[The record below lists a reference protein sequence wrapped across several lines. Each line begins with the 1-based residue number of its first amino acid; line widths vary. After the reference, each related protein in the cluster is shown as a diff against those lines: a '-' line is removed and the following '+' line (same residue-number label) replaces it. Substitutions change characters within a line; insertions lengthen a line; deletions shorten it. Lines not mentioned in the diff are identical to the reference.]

1 VKLNLDLDLLRTFSS
16 IADTRSLTRT
26 AAEVGRTQ
34 SAISMQVRRIEEV
47 LEGPVLHRGARGVEL
62 TARGERLLVY
72 ARRLLRLH
80 DEALIELTGGALEGT
95 VRLGC
100 PDDYCVAFLPAL
112 LRDIATWHPK
122 VLVEVVCAATPA
134 LQRML
139 DNKSIDLAIVS
150 RPDSDRA
157 DVAEGGADVAKGGAG
172 AAKGGAGAAKGG
184 AGAAKGGAGAA
195 EGGAGAAEGC
205 GGAAKGDDDTVAP
218 MRREALVWVGATDW
232 VPQAGQ
238 PLQLALSEADTLDH
252 RAAIAALEA
261 LPMPY
266 RIAYAS
272 ASMNGL
278 LAIARSGI
286 AIAVLTESAVPADL
300 KILSGTQRLPALP
313 VIQIAVASRH
323 QQHTTPL
330 ALSLKKLIA
339 AALPQIL
346 PAPRLP

>member
-1 VKLNLDLDLLRTFSS
+1 MLNLDLDLLRTFSS

-80 DEALIELTGGALEGT
+80 DEALIALTGRALEGT

-122 VLVEVVCAATPA
+122 VLVEVVCAATPV

-150 RPDSDRA
+150 RPAGEHA
-157 DVAEGGADVAKGGAG
+157 DDGAACEGGEAG
-172 AAKGGAGAAKGG
+172 
-184 AGAAKGGAGAA
+184 
-195 EGGAGAAEGC
+195 EGGEG
-205 GGAAKGDDDTVAP
+205 GDGSTAP
-218 MRREALVWVGATDW
+218 MRREALVWVGASDW
-232 VPQAGQ
+232 APQAGQ

-252 RAAIAALEA
+252 RAAITALEA
-261 LPMPY
+261 RHLPY

-300 KILSGTQRLPALP
+300 QILSGTQCLPALP
-313 VIQIAVASRH
+313 VLHIAVASLHR
-323 QQHTTPL
+323 QHATPL

-339 AALPQIL
+339 AALPRIL
-346 PAPRLP
+346 PPPRRP

>member
-172 AAKGGAGAAKGG
+172 AAKGGAGAA
-184 AGAAKGGAGAA
+184 
-195 EGGAGAAEGC
+195 EGC

-346 PAPRLP
+346 PAPPLP

>member
-1 VKLNLDLDLLRTFSS
+1 MKLNLDLDLLRTFSS

-172 AAKGGAGAAKGG
+172 AAKGGAGAA
-184 AGAAKGGAGAA
+184 
-195 EGGAGAAEGC
+195 EGC

-346 PAPRLP
+346 PAPPLP